1 MDIFYENRQ
10 YTIYFQVNHNHF
22 CVWPLHQHY
31 WAEIVYTKKGI
42 TRVQYLQN
50 NQLISVDVKPDELLF
65 FFPNVPHRYLA
76 TPESGAK
83 EFYVITFNP
92 NINQYF
98 EELCSSCCLNNLLLD
113 TATMHEDV
121 RYILNHFCNSDIS
134 AQPLRILDAYVT
146 IFLERLYPNFQL
158 SRQDDT
164 SSCRSSLT
172 GSAASPHE
180 ESMSIIQYVHAHFNN
195 EEISLESVA
204 RQTEI
209 NKYAVSRFFSQ
220 KLQSSFSSYIN
231 MLRLSTAQAQLANTT
246 KNITS
251 IVLDCGYQNQQVFN
265 RNFKKLLGIT
275 PSQYRERC
283 FHFSLH
289 PVDDQKQV
297 VFLNQLVEG
306 QNQVYLNGKYV
317 CKSRS
322 SFQFITNSE
331 CQDRY

>member
-31 WAEIVYTKKGI
+31 WTEIVYTKKGI
-42 TRVQYLQN
+42 TRMQYLQN
-50 NQLISVDVKPDELLF
+50 NQLISVDVKPGELLF
-65 FFPNVPHRYLA
+65 FFPNVPHCYLA

-98 EELCSSCCLNNLLLD
+98 EELCSSYCLNNPLLD

-146 IFLERLYPNFQL
+146 IFLDRLYPNFQL

-204 RQTEI
+204 RQTGI

-246 KNITS
+246 KDITS
-251 IVLDCGYQNQQVFN
+251 IMLDCGYQNQQVFN

-306 QNQVYLNGKYV
+306 QNRVYLNGKYV
-317 CKSRS
+317 CTEPV
-322 SFQFITNSE
+322 IIPIHNE
-331 CQDRY
+331 

>member
-42 TRVQYLQN
+42 TRMQYLQN
-50 NQLISVDVKPDELLF
+50 NQLISVDVKPGELLF

-98 EELCSSCCLNNLLLD
+98 EELCSSYCLNNLLLD

-134 AQPLRILDAYVT
+134 AQPLRILDAYIT
-146 IFLERLYPNFQL
+146 IFLERLYPYFQL

-172 GSAASPHE
+172 SSAASPHE

-195 EEISLESVA
+195 EKISLESVA
-204 RQTEI
+204 RQTGI

-231 MLRLSTAQAQLANTT
+231 MLRLSTAQSQLANTT
-246 KNITS
+246 KDITS
-251 IVLDCGYQNQQVFN
+251 IMLDCGYQNQQVFN

-283 FHFSLH
+283 SHFSLH
-289 PVDDQKQV
+289 PVDDQKRV
-297 VFLNQLVEG
+297 VFLDQLVEG

-317 CKSRS
+317 CTEPV
-322 SFQFITNSE
+322 IIPIHNE
-331 CQDRY
+331 

>member
-1 MDIFYENRQ
+1 
-10 YTIYFQVNHNHF
+10 
-22 CVWPLHQHY
+22 
-31 WAEIVYTKKGI
+31 
-42 TRVQYLQN
+42 
-50 NQLISVDVKPDELLF
+50 
-65 FFPNVPHRYLA
+65 
-76 TPESGAK
+76 
-83 EFYVITFNP
+83 
-92 NINQYF
+92 
-98 EELCSSCCLNNLLLD
+98 
-113 TATMHEDV
+113 MHEDV
-121 RYILNHFCNSDIS
+121 RYILNRFCNSDIS

-180 ESMSIIQYVHAHFNN
+180 ESKSIIQYVHAHFNN
-195 EEISLESVA
+195 EKISLESVA
-204 RQTEI
+204 RQTGI

-246 KNITS
+246 KDITS
-251 IVLDCGYQNQQVFN
+251 IMLDCGYQNQQVFN

-317 CKSRS
+317 CTEPV
-322 SFQFITNSE
+322 IIPIHNE
-331 CQDRY
+331 

>member
-42 TRVQYLQN
+42 TRMQYLQN
-50 NQLISVDVKPDELLF
+50 NQLISVDVNPGELLF

-92 NINQYF
+92 NINQPF
-98 EELCSSCCLNNLLLD
+98 EELCSSYCLNNPLLD
-113 TATMHEDV
+113 ITAMHEDV
-121 RYILNHFCNSDIS
+121 RYMLGHFCNSDIS
-134 AQPLRILDAYVT
+134 AQPLRILDAYIA
-146 IFLERLYPNFQL
+146 IFLERLYPVFEL
-158 SRQDDT
+158 SKQNNIT
-164 SSCRSSLT
+164 TLT
-172 GSAASPHE
+172 GSATSPHE
-180 ESMSIIQYVHAHFNN
+180 ESMSIIQYVHSHFN

-204 RQTEI
+204 RQTGI

-246 KNITS
+246 KDITS
-251 IVLDCGYQNQQVFN
+251 IMLDCGYQNQQVFN

-297 VFLNQLVEG
+297 VFLDQLVEG

-317 CKSRS
+317 CTEPV
-322 SFQFITNSE
+322 IIPIHNE
-331 CQDRY
+331 